1 MIKKVMKSNKSS
13 GLTVQDIEDIKNRF
27 LKEIEKE
34 KDKEKQKRICKKYIE
49 EELSSVFGLIKNL
62 GEEKRIDIGKKTN
75 ELRSFINQKLK
86 EAKENKEE
94 SCDGLDVSF
103 PGKEMCVGTTHP
115 LTKTIEDCVNIFSK
129 MGFAVVEG
137 PELVNEW
144 YNFDALNFKKDHP
157 VREMQDTL
165 FIKQKNREELDER
178 QKLLMRT
185 HTSAA
190 QVLYMEN
197 RKPPFRIVVPGRVF
211 RNEATD
217 NSHEINFYHLE
228 GLMVGDNISVSNFKA
243 VVESFF
249 KEFFS
254 EDVEIRL
261 RSSYFPFTEPSFE
274 IDLSCTICNKKGCS
288 TCQGTGWL
296 EMMGAG
302 MVHPNVLRSAKI
314 DPEKYVGF
322 AFGGGVDRLAMIR
335 HKIDN
340 IRLFYGGDLRFLKQ
354 F

>member
-1 MIKKVMKSNKSS
+1 MKSKKNS
-13 GLTVQDIEDIKNRF
+13 GLTAQDIENIKSRF
-27 LKEIEKE
+27 VKELEKE
-34 KDKEKQKRICKKYIE
+34 KDQEKKKRICKKYIE
-49 EELSSVFGLIKNL
+49 EELSSVFGLIKDL
-62 GEEKRIDIGKKTN
+62 GGERRIEIGKKAN
-75 ELRSFINQKLK
+75 ELRCFINEKLQEIK
-86 EAKENKEE
+86 ETKEE
-94 SCDGLDVSF
+94 VYDKLDVSF
-103 PGKEMCVGTTHP
+103 PGREVDQGSIHP
-115 LTKTIEDCVNIFSK
+115 LTKTIEDCVNIFSR

-137 PELVNEW
+137 PELVSEW

-165 FIKQKNREELDER
+165 FVKQKNRKELNEK

-197 RKPPFRIVVPGRVF
+197 RKPPFRIIVPGRVF

-228 GLMVGDNISVSNFKA
+228 GLMVGENISVANFKA
-243 VVESFF
+243 MVENFF
-249 KEFFS
+249 KELFS
-254 EDVEIRL
+254 EEIEIRL
-261 RSSYFPFTEPSFE
+261 RASYFPFTEPSFE
-274 IDLSCTICNKKGCS
+274 IDLSCTICDKKGCS
-288 TCQGTGWL
+288 TCQNTGWL

-302 MVHPNVLRSAKI
+302 MVHPNVLKSAKI
-314 DPEKYVGF
+314 DPEKYTGF
-322 AFGGGVDRLAMIR
+322 AFGGGIDRIAMIR

-340 IRLFYGGDLRFLKQ
+340 IRFFYGGDLRFLKQ